1 MADLQQQIADLRAQV
16 DALGDFPDPALLNEL
31 ERTARSLLADSKNTP
46 YEAAAQALFADLARA
61 KQEEAIRSEKDGD
74 PSRSD

>member
-1 MADLQQQIADLRAQV
+1 MI
-16 DALGDFPDPALLNEL
+16 GIE
-31 ERTARSLLADSKNTP
+31 
-46 YEAAAQALFADLARA
+46 ADLARA